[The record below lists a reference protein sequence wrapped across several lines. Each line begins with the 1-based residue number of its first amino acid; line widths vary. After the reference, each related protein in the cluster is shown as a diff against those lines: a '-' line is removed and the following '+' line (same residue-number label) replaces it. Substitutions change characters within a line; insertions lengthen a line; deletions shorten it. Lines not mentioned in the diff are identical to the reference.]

1 MAREVHP
8 DKRPDDPEAK
18 EKFQQLQRVKD
29 VLLDAEKR
37 KIYDETGEV
46 PGEDGMGDLSGKRR
60 VVRRVARAACARGA
74 GGLCCL
80 TIDCSLTTGKS
91 FEELYEYYRRAF
103 PAVTKEVC
111 VCVCGRV
118 WVCGCMRVDKCIHTH
133 THPHTHTHTHTHTRA
148 VNDTLR
154 NLPQKKKTGYCS
166 L

>member
-1 MAREVHP
+1 MPRARGCVCVRARWSTAIAARGNARARARRAPLTARARQAYYAMAREVHP

-111 VCVCGRV
+111 VG
-118 WVCGCMRVDKCIHTH
+118 VCGCVGVC
-133 THPHTHTHTHTHTRA
+133 
-148 VNDTLR
+148 V
-154 NLPQKKKTGYCS
+154 
-166 L
+166 